1 MLYRRAV
8 ALCIALSL
16 SACAG
21 REAVTVAEFS
31 RQDDQLTCSELD
43 REIGRNNDAMRS
55 RVVEGHD
62 RQGRNIM
69 VGAVGILLFWPA
81 LAALDLKDAPGKE
94 LEALDVR
101 NRALVRYADQR
112 ACRVQ
117 TALDVPAVEAEYKAK
132 FDKEGNPVKSTVVN
146 NGRTIPAAAPAPA
159 AVPRTT
165 TAGSR
170 PQSGVDPF
178 ARGKLKGLMDSFL
191 RGDIDQT
198 EYEQRRVALGL

>member
-1 MLYRRAV
+1 MLHRSAV
-8 ALCIALSL
+8 ALCLALSL

-21 REAVTVAEFS
+21 REAVTVAEFT

-62 RQGRNIM
+62 RQGRNFM

-94 LEALDVR
+94 LAALEIR
-101 NRALVRYADQR
+101 NKALVRYADQR

-117 TALDVPAVEAEYKAK
+117 TALDIPAVEAEYKAK
-132 FDKEGNPVKSTVVN
+132 FDSEGNPVESKLVD
-146 NGRTIPAAAPAPA
+146 NGRVAPVTHTVAPLVSSTAA
-159 AVPRTT
+159 
-165 TAGSR
+165 S
-170 PQSGVDPF
+170 QSVDPV
-178 ARGKLKGLMDSFL
+178 ARDGLKGLMDLFL
-191 RGDIDQT
+191 RGDIDQM

>member
-1 MLYRRAV
+1 MLHRRAV
-8 ALCIALSL
+8 ALCLALSL

-21 REAVTVAEFS
+21 REAVTVAEFT

-69 VGAVGILLFWPA
+69 IGAVGILLFWPA

-101 NRALVRYADQR
+101 NKALVRYADQR

-117 TALDVPAVEAEYKAK
+117 TALDVPAVKAEYEAK
-132 FDKEGNPVKSTVVN
+132 FDKEGNPVESANVN
-146 NGRTIPAAAPAPA
+146 NDRTLPAATPAAA
-159 AVPRTT
+159 PRTT
-165 TAGSR
+165 TAVSQ
-170 PQSGVDPF
+170 PQTAANPVG
-178 ARGKLKGLMDSFL
+178 RGELKGLMDLFL

-198 EYEQRRVALGL
+198 EYEQRRIALGL

>member
-1 MLYRRAV
+1 MLYRRA
-8 ALCIALSL
+8 AAFCLALSL

-21 REAVTVAEFS
+21 REAVTVAEFT
-31 RQDDQLTCSELD
+31 RQDQQLTCPELD

-94 LEALDVR
+94 LAALETR
-101 NRALVRYADQR
+101 NKALVRYADQR

-117 TALDVPAVEAEYKAK
+117 TALDIPAVKAEYEAK
-132 FDKEGNPVKSTVVN
+132 FDSEGNPVESTAVN
-146 NGRTIPAAAPAPA
+146 NSWTSPADTPAAPLGTTATSQPRPA
-159 AVPRTT
+159 ANPV
-165 TAGSR
+165 
-170 PQSGVDPF
+170 
-178 ARGKLKGLMDSFL
+178 ARGELKGLMDSFL

-198 EYEQRRVALGL
+198 EYEQRRIALGL

>member
-1 MLYRRAV
+1 MLHRRAV
-8 ALCIALSL
+8 ALCLALSL

-21 REAVTVAEFS
+21 REAVTVAEFT

-69 VGAVGILLFWPA
+69 IGAVGILLFWPA

-94 LEALDVR
+94 LEALDAR
-101 NRALVRYADQR
+101 NKALVRYADQR

-117 TALDVPAVEAEYKAK
+117 TALDIPAVKAEYEAK
-132 FDKEGNPVKSTVVN
+132 FDKEGNPVESTVVQN
-146 NGRTIPAAAPAPA
+146 DWTPPAAAPRA
-159 AVPRTT
+159 T
-165 TAGSR
+165 TAVSQ
-170 PQSGVDPF
+170 PQTAANSVG
-178 ARGKLKGLMDSFL
+178 RGELKDLMDLFL

-198 EYEQRRVALGL
+198 EYEQRRIALGL